1 LPIWL
6 YEIPP
11 WRAALLMVGVIE
23 VLSLVGLFAA
33 RRFLLPSLRFTD
45 GTNDAVSGTVQT
57 IGVFYGITVGLI
69 AVSVWDTNSTS
80 ADLVSKEAASI
91 GALYRDVSGYP
102 SPVSEEL
109 QAKLRDYTVF
119 TIEQAWPAQKKGQ
132 ILDGGTQILDDF
144 QSKLFSFQPGTT
156 GEAALHQ
163 ETLHSFNNL
172 IEYRRLRVG
181 AVLSGLSDV
190 MWAVIWI
197 GAAFSIS
204 VAYLYKIE
212 DPKIHAI
219 LVALMSGFLAVVLFM
234 IVINDKPFYGYVS
247 IPPDQY
253 KLILDKLI
261 AISK

>member
-1 LPIWL
+1 MPIWL

-11 WRAALLMVGVIE
+11 WRVALLMMVVIE
-23 VLSLVGLFAA
+23 VLSLVGLFVA
-33 RRFLLPSLRFTD
+33 RRFLLPSLRFNE
-45 GTNDAVSGTVQT
+45 GINDAVSGTVQA

-102 SPVSEEL
+102 PTIREEL
-109 QAKLRDYTVF
+109 RTKLRDYTVF
-119 TIEQAWPAQKKGQ
+119 TIEQAWPAQRKGQ
-132 ILDGGTQILDDF
+132 ILDGGTQILDEF
-144 QSKLFSFQPGTT
+144 QSTLFSFQPSTT
-156 GEAALHQ
+156 GQAALHQ
-163 ETLHSFNNL
+163 QTLSAFNNL
-172 IEYRRLRVG
+172 SENRRLRVG
-181 AVLSGLSDV
+181 AVLGGLSDV

-197 GAAFSIS
+197 GAAFSIG
-204 VAYLYKIE
+204 VAYFYKIE
-212 DPKIHAI
+212 DPKIHTI

-247 IPPDQY
+247 ITPDPY